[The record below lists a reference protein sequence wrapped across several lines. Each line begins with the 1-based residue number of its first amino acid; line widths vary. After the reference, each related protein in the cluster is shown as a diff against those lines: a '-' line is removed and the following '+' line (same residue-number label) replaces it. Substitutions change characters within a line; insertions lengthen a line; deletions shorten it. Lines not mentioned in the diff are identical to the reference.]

1 MDQQQQ
7 QRINEAAEKFSD
19 AVRESYRAVAER
31 GASAQELNAE
41 LTQQFF
47 NTVIDK
53 LRTQAGDTQEMTQQL
68 VDQQQRAQEAGKVL
82 TQETLGAYMKLVD
95 YMFSYYRLLVAT
107 RAKVLR

>member
-1 MDQQQQ
+1 VDERQQ

-53 LRTQAGDTQEMTQQL
+53 LAPKRGTPK
-68 VDQQQRAQEAGKVL
+68 R
-82 TQETLGAYMKLVD
+82 
-95 YMFSYYRLLVAT
+95 
-107 RAKVLR
+107 

>member
-1 MDQQQQ
+1 MDERQQ

-53 LRTQAGDTQEMTQQL
+53 LGTQAGDTQEMTQQL

-82 TQETLGAYMKLVD
+82 TQETLDAYMKLVD

>member
-1 MDQQQQ
+1 MDEQQQ
-7 QRINEAAEKFSD
+7 QRNNEAAEKFAD
-19 AVRESYRAVAER
+19 ALRESYRAVAER

-47 NTVIDK
+47 NAVIDN

-82 TQETLGAYMKLVD
+82 TRETLGAHMKLMD
-95 YMFSYYRLLVAT
+95 HMFSYYRLLAVT
-107 RAKVLR
+107 HDKLLR

>member
-1 MDQQQQ
+1 VDERQQ

-53 LRTQAGDTQEMTQQL
+53 LGTQAGDTQEMTQQL

-82 TQETLGAYMKLVD
+82 TRERLGAYMKLMD
-95 YMFSYYRLLVAT
+95 HMFSYYRLLVAT

>member
-1 MDQQQQ
+1 MDEQQQ
-7 QRINEAAEKFSD
+7 QRINEASEKFAD
-19 AVRESYRAVAER
+19 AVRGSYRAVAER

-53 LRTQAGDTQEMTQQL
+53 LGTQAGDTQEMTQQL

-82 TQETLGAYMKLVD
+82 TRETLGAYMKLMD

>member
-1 MDQQQQ
+1 VDERQQ

-19 AVRESYRAVAER
+19 AVRESYRAVTER

-82 TQETLGAYMKLVD
+82 TQERLGAYMKLMD